1 MKIIS
6 FLIVTLTLVV
16 SQLYAQIPEPTE
28 TMAQVT
34 VIIHETG
41 KPPAVGETVIFKS
54 QKTGKEWIV
63 TTGSDAKAVLL
74 LAEGDIYDI
83 SYKDFIMKMDYAMM
97 EIPNEPGLLYFDV
110 EVEYEP
116 AKVFKLENVYFD
128 FAKASLRPESFPALD
143 ELVALLKARPSMVI
157 EIAGHTDNVGDDASN
172 MTLSQN
178 RAESVR
184 KYLISKGI
192 AATRVQAKG
201 YGETQPVDSNETE
214 DGRQNNRRTE
224 VRILSE

>member
-1 MKIIS
+1 MKHLS
-6 FLIVTLTLVV
+6 FGLILFFFFITE
-16 SQLYAQIPEPTE
+16 SRAQIPEPTE

-34 VIIHETG
+34 VTIHETG

-54 QKTGKEWIV
+54 KKTGKEWVV

-74 LAEGDIYDI
+74 LAEGDVYEI
-83 SYKDFIMKMDYAMM
+83 SYKDFIMKMDYSMM

-214 DGRQNNRRTE
+214 EGRQNNRRTE